1 MAENVECQG
10 YTIITSLSHGLLGP
24 LKTRL
29 DALAR
34 FSGSSGAFTGSG
46 AVIAQFPDPNKT
58 ILAVGCTSQA
68 LYDAG
73 LSPEDQGYRRLF
85 GDRVM
90 MEMQAYVSKIPPNQ
104 VCFRDESETPG
115 NSRSQLQR
123 IVMVFADL
131 GIQLT
136 TDETNN
142 LARMLSD

>member
-1 MAENVECQG
+1 MPEYVECKG

-29 DALAR
+29 DALSR
-34 FSGSSGAFTGSG
+34 MSGSSQIFTGAAPVLAG
-46 AVIAQFPDPNKT
+46 FPSPEKT
-58 ILAVGCTSQA
+58 ILAVGCTRPA
-68 LYDAG
+68 LFDEDTD
-73 LSPEDQGYRRLF
+73 PEDQGYRHLF

-90 MEMQAYVSKIPPNQ
+90 VEVQAYVDQIPPKQ
-104 VCFRDESETPG
+104 VCFRDENEAPG

-123 IVMVFADL
+123 IAKVFADM

-142 LARMLSD
+142 LARMLTD